1 MTAGTIQEMQ
11 FLFCKYF
18 RQTFNAIQC
27 GSIDQDTGVLPQKI
41 LQNRNNDLL
50 ADISMQLLLRDL
62 RIMFLRI
69 TAYLSCVC

>member
-1 MTAGTIQEMQ
+1 MSIVGV
-11 FLFCKYF
+11 F
-18 RQTFNAIQC
+18 RCILIKCCVFKEC
-27 GSIDQDTGVLPQKI
+27 PGVLPQKI

-69 TAYLSCVC
+69 TAFLSCVC